1 MERIITINSNNLPK
15 SIMTKDILTDKLQKA
30 GFTVCDE
37 FHPETELIISIG
49 GDGSFLQTVHDFEF
63 PEVPILG
70 INTGHLGFFPDFA
83 PSDIDHFIESYLVG
97 DYIVQEIPVLQSTVC
112 TKSNCNDVFAVNEVV
127 VKGYKSRTIHLSLGI
142 NDHHVQNFSG
152 DGVII
157 STSTG
162 STAYNYAA
170 RGSIID
176 PSINVMQITPLAPIN
191 TNAYRSFTSS
201 IICSKDSIVK
211 IAPEYRFEDSILI
224 VVDGV
229 EYQFKQ
235 IVDISTFVSDL
246 KVKLLRMS
254 NYEFWSRVTEKFL

>member
-1 MERIITINSNNLPK
+1 MASTLSVSSARSRTRCL
-15 SIMTKDILTDKLQKA
+15 A
-30 GFTVCDE
+30 A
-37 FHPETELIISIG
+37 
-49 GDGSFLQTVHDFEF
+49 
-63 PEVPILG
+63 
-70 INTGHLGFFPDFA
+70 A
-83 PSDIDHFIESYLVG
+83 PSAA
-97 DYIVQEIPVLQSTVC
+97 PVRSHKYRNQRR
-112 TKSNCNDVFAVNEVV
+112 DP
-127 VKGYKSRTIHLSLGI
+127 
-142 NDHHVQNFSG
+142 HVQNFSG
-152 DGVII
+152 DGLIV

-170 RGSIID
+170 SGSIID

>member
-1 MERIITINSNNLPK
+1 MERIITINSNELPK
-15 SIMTKDILTDKLQKA
+15 SVITKDILTDKLQKA

-37 FHPETELIISIG
+37 IHPETELIISIG

-70 INTGHLGFFPDFA
+70 INTGHLGFFPDFS
-83 PSDIDHFIESYLVG
+83 PSD
-97 DYIVQEIPVLQSTVC
+97 IPVLQSTVC
-112 TKSNCNDVFAVNEVV
+112 TKSNCNDVFSINEVV